1 MWKTWVAVV
10 LAMVVL
16 GGTVTLTG
24 CERGEK
30 KEISLTDT
38 EG

>member
-1 MWKTWVAVV
+1 MWKTWVSLV
-10 LAMVVL
+10 LALAVL
-16 GGTVTLTG
+16 GGAVTLTG

-30 KEISLTDT
+30 KEIRLTET